1 MSCNLSAGRAVP
13 CKDVVGGIQKVFFVD
28 FGGLGNVTL
37 GDDSSAADFQDSIID
52 ASGTFNAY
60 EYDLKGGSSLE
71 QTITSSRETGTTF
84 FEQVLTLNLT
94 KLSKEDNV
102 QIKLL
107 AYGRPQVA
115 VVDNNGNAFL
125 MGLDH
130 GAEVTGGTVA
140 TGTAM
145 GDLSGYSL
153 TLSAQEKLPANF
165 ITGATLANPFV
176 GLTSAS
182 ESIIVGTNS

>member
-28 FGGLGNVTL
+28 FGGLGNITYT
-37 GDDSSAADFQDSIID
+37 ADEITD
-52 ASGTFNAY
+52 ADGTFSAY

-71 QTITSSRETGTTF
+71 QTITSSRESGTTF

-125 MGLDH
+125 MGVEH

-145 GDLSGYSL
+145 GDLSGYTL
-153 TLSAQEKLPANF
+153 TLTAQEKLPANF
-165 ITGATLANPFV
+165 ISGATLANPFV
-176 GLTSAS
+176 GLSSAT
-182 ESIIVGTNS
+182 ETIVTGTNS

>member
-1 MSCNLSAGRAVP
+1 MACNLSAGRAVN

-28 FGGLGNVTL
+28 FGGLGDVTYT
-37 GDDSSAADFQDSIID
+37 ADEITD
-52 ASGTFNAY
+52 ASGTFSAY

-115 VVDNNGNAFL
+115 VVDNNGNAFM
-125 MGLDH
+125 MGVEF

-145 GDLSGYSL
+145 GDLSGYTL
-153 TLSAQEKLPANF
+153 TLTAQEKLPANF
-165 ITGATLANPFV
+165 IAGATLANPFI
-176 GLTSAS
+176 GLTSAT
-182 ESIIVGTNS
+182 ETIVVGTNS

>member
-1 MSCNLSAGRAVP
+1 MACNLATGRAVP

-28 FGGLGNVTL
+28 FGGLGDVTYT
-37 GDDSSAADFQDSIID
+37 ADEITD
-52 ASGTFNAY
+52 ASGTFSAY

-115 VVDNNGNAFL
+115 VVDNNGNAFM
-125 MGLDH
+125 MGVEF

-145 GDLSGYSL
+145 GDLSGYTL

-165 ITGATLANPFV
+165 IAGATLANPFI
-176 GLTSAS
+176 GLTSAT
-182 ESIIVGTNS
+182 ETIVVGTNS

>member
-1 MSCNLSAGRAVP
+1 VSCNLSAGRAVP
-13 CKDVVGGIQKVFFVD
+13 CKDVVGGIQKCFFLD
-28 FGGLGNVTL
+28 FNSLGSVTL
-37 GDDSSAADFQDSIID
+37 TADEITD
-52 ASGTFNAY
+52 ADGTFSAY
-60 EYDLKGGSSLE
+60 EYDVKGGSSLE

-125 MGLDH
+125 MGLVH
-130 GAEVTGGTVA
+130 GADAAGGTIS
-140 TGTAM
+140 TGNAM
-145 GDLSGYSL
+145 GDLSGYTL
-153 TLSAQEKLPANF
+153 TMTAQEALPANF
-165 ITGATLANPFV
+165 IDGATLANPFI
-176 GLTSAS
+176 GLASAT
-182 ESIIVGTNS
+182 ETIVVGTNS

>member
-1 MSCNLSAGRAVP
+1 MACNLATGRAVP

-28 FGGLGNVTL
+28 FGGLGDVTYT
-37 GDDSSAADFQDSIID
+37 ADEITD
-52 ASGTFNAY
+52 ASGTFSAY

-125 MGLDH
+125 MGVEF

-145 GDLSGYSL
+145 GDLSGYTL
-153 TLSAQEKLPANF
+153 TLTAQEKLPANF
-165 ITGATLANPFV
+165 IAGATLANPFI
-176 GLTSAS
+176 GLTSAT
-182 ESIIVGTNS
+182 ETIVVGTNS

>member
-1 MSCNLSAGRAVP
+1 MACNLSAGRAVP

-28 FGGLGNVTL
+28 FGGLGSVTL
-37 GDDSSAADFQDSIID
+37 TADEITD
-52 ASGTFNAY
+52 ADGTFSAY
-60 EYDLKGGSSLE
+60 EYDVKGGSSLE
-71 QTITSSRETGTTF
+71 QTINSSRETGTTF

-94 KLSKEDNV
+94 KLTKEDNV

-125 MGLDH
+125 MGLVH
-130 GAEVTGGTVA
+130 GADAAGGTIS

-145 GDLSGYSL
+145 GDLSGYTL
-153 TLSAQEKLPANF
+153 TMTAQESLPANF
-165 ITGATLANPFV
+165 IEGATLANPFI
-176 GLTSAS
+176 GLASAT
-182 ESIIVGTNS
+182 ETIVVGTNS

>member
-1 MSCNLSAGRAVP
+1 MACNLSAGRAVP

-28 FGGLGNVTL
+28 FGGLGDVTYT
-37 GDDSSAADFQDSIID
+37 ADEITD
-52 ASGTFNAY
+52 ASGTFSAY

-115 VVDNNGNAFL
+115 VVDNNGNAFM
-125 MGLDH
+125 MGVEF

-145 GDLSGYSL
+145 GDLSGYTL
-153 TLSAQEKLPANF
+153 TLTAQEKLPANF
-165 ITGATLANPFV
+165 ISGATLANPFI
-176 GLTSAS
+176 GLTSAT
-182 ESIIVGTNS
+182 ETIVVGTNS

>member
-1 MSCNLSAGRAVP
+1 MACNLATGRAVP

-28 FGGLGNVTL
+28 FGGLGDVTYT
-37 GDDSSAADFQDSIID
+37 ADEITD
-52 ASGTFNAY
+52 ASGTFSAY

-125 MGLDH
+125 MGVEF

-145 GDLSGYSL
+145 GDLSGYTL
-153 TLSAQEKLPANF
+153 TLTAQEKLPANF
-165 ITGATLANPFV
+165 ISGATLANPFI
-176 GLTSAS
+176 GLTSAT
-182 ESIIVGTNS
+182 ETIVTGTNS

>member
-1 MSCNLSAGRAVP
+1 MACNLATGRAVP

-28 FGGLGNVTL
+28 FGGLGDITYT
-37 GDDSSAADFQDSIID
+37 ADEITD
-52 ASGTFNAY
+52 ASGTFSAY

-125 MGLDH
+125 MGVEF

-145 GDLSGYSL
+145 GDLSGYTL
-153 TLSAQEKLPANF
+153 TLTAQEKLPANF
-165 ITGATLANPFV
+165 IAGATLANPFI
-176 GLTSAS
+176 GLTSAT
-182 ESIIVGTNS
+182 ESIVVGTNS

>member
-1 MSCNLSAGRAVP
+1 MACNLSAGRAVP

-28 FGGLGNVTL
+28 FGGLGDVTYT
-37 GDDSSAADFQDSIID
+37 ADEITD
-52 ASGTFNAY
+52 ASGTFSAY

-115 VVDNNGNAFL
+115 VVDNNGNAFM
-125 MGLDH
+125 MGVEF

-145 GDLSGYSL
+145 GDLSGYTL

-165 ITGATLANPFV
+165 IAGATLANPFI
-176 GLTSAS
+176 GLTSAT
-182 ESIIVGTNS
+182 ESIVVGTNS

>member
-1 MSCNLSAGRAVP
+1 MACNLSAGRAVP

-28 FGGLGNVTL
+28 FGGLGTITYT
-37 GDDSSAADFQDSIID
+37 ADEITD
-52 ASGTFNAY
+52 ASGTFSAY

-125 MGLDH
+125 MGVEF

-145 GDLSGYSL
+145 GDLSGYTL
-153 TLSAQEKLPANF
+153 TLTAQEKLPANF
-165 ITGATLANPFV
+165 IAGATLANPFI
-176 GLTSAS
+176 GLTSAT
-182 ESIIVGTNS
+182 ESIVVGTNS

>member
-1 MSCNLSAGRAVP
+1 MACNLSAGRAVN

-28 FGGLGNVTL
+28 FGGLGDVTYT
-37 GDDSSAADFQDSIID
+37 ADEITD
-52 ASGTFNAY
+52 ASGTFSAY

-125 MGLDH
+125 MGVEF

-145 GDLSGYSL
+145 GDLSGYTL
-153 TLSAQEKLPANF
+153 TLTAQEKLPANF
-165 ITGATLANPFV
+165 IAGATLANPFI
-176 GLTSAS
+176 GLTSAT
-182 ESIIVGTNS
+182 ETIVVGTNS

>member
-1 MSCNLSAGRAVP
+1 MSCNLAAGRAVP
-13 CKDVVGGIQKVFFVD
+13 CKDVVGGIQKVFFVN
-28 FGGLGNVTL
+28 FGGLGDITYT
-37 GDDSSAADFQDSIID
+37 ADEITD
-52 ASGTFNAY
+52 ASGTFSAY

-102 QIKLL
+102 EIKLL

-125 MGLDH
+125 MGVEF

-145 GDLSGYSL
+145 SDLSGYTL
-153 TLSAQEKLPANF
+153 TLTAQEKLPANF
-165 ITGATLANPFV
+165 ISGATLANPFA
-176 GLTSAS
+176 GLSSAT
-182 ESIIVGTNS
+182 ETIVVGTNS

>member
-1 MSCNLSAGRAVP
+1 MACNLSAGRAVP

-28 FGGLGNVTL
+28 FGGLGAVTL
-37 GDDSSAADFQDSIID
+37 TADEITD
-52 ASGTFNAY
+52 ATGTFSAY

-71 QTITSSRETGTTF
+71 QAINSSRETGTTF
-84 FEQVLTLNLT
+84 FEQTLTLNLT

-130 GAEVTGGTVA
+130 GAEVSGGSITTSA
-140 TGTAM
+140 EM
-145 GDLSGYSL
+145 GGLSGYSL
-153 TLSAQEKLPANF
+153 TLTAQEKLPANF
-165 ITGATLANPFV
+165 IDGATLANPFI
-176 GLTSAS
+176 GLASAT
-182 ESIIVGTNS
+182 ETIVVGTNS

>member
-1 MSCNLSAGRAVP
+1 MACNLSAGRAVP

-28 FGGLGNVTL
+28 FGGLGDVTYT
-37 GDDSSAADFQDSIID
+37 ADEITD
-52 ASGTFNAY
+52 ASGTFSAY

-125 MGLDH
+125 MGVEF

-145 GDLSGYSL
+145 GDLSGYTL
-153 TLSAQEKLPANF
+153 TLTAQEKLPANF
-165 ITGATLANPFV
+165 IAGATLANPFI
-176 GLTSAS
+176 GLTSAT
-182 ESIIVGTNS
+182 ESIVVGTNS

>member
-1 MSCNLSAGRAVP
+1 MACNLATGRAVP

-28 FGGLGNVTL
+28 FGGLGDVTYT
-37 GDDSSAADFQDSIID
+37 ADEITD
-52 ASGTFNAY
+52 ASGTFSAY

-115 VVDNNGNAFL
+115 VVDNNGNAFM
-125 MGLDH
+125 MGVEF

-145 GDLSGYSL
+145 GDLSGYTL
-153 TLSAQEKLPANF
+153 TLTAQEKLPANF
-165 ITGATLANPFV
+165 IAGATLANPFI
-176 GLTSAS
+176 GLTSAT
-182 ESIIVGTNS
+182 ETIVVGTNS

>member
-1 MSCNLSAGRAVP
+1 MACNLSAGRAVP

-28 FGGLGNVTL
+28 FGGLGDITYT
-37 GDDSSAADFQDSIID
+37 ADEITD
-52 ASGTFNAY
+52 ASGTFSAY

-71 QTITSSRETGTTF
+71 QTITSSRESGTTF

-125 MGLDH
+125 MGVDH

-153 TLSAQEKLPANF
+153 TLSASEKLPANF
-165 ITGATLANPFV
+165 IAGATLANPFA
-176 GLTSAS
+176 GLTNAT
-182 ESIIVGTNS
+182 ETIIVGTNS

>member
-1 MSCNLSAGRAVP
+1 MSCNLSAGRAVN

-28 FGGLGNVTL
+28 FGGLGDITYT
-37 GDDSSAADFQDSIID
+37 ADEITD
-52 ASGTFNAY
+52 ASGTFSAY

-115 VVDNNGNAFL
+115 VVDNNGNAFM
-125 MGLDH
+125 MGVEF

-145 GDLSGYSL
+145 GDLSGYTL
-153 TLSAQEKLPANF
+153 TLTAQEKLPANF
-165 ITGATLANPFV
+165 IAGATLANPFI
-176 GLTSAS
+176 GLTSAT
-182 ESIIVGTNS
+182 ETIVVGTNS

>member
-1 MSCNLSAGRAVP
+1 MACNLATGRVVP

-28 FGGLGNVTL
+28 FGGLGDVTYT
-37 GDDSSAADFQDSIID
+37 ADEITD
-52 ASGTFNAY
+52 ASGTFSAY

-125 MGLDH
+125 MGVDH

-153 TLSAQEKLPANF
+153 TLSASEKLPANF
-165 ITGATLANPFV
+165 IAGATLANPFA
-176 GLTSAS
+176 GLTNAT
-182 ESIIVGTNS
+182 ETIIVGTNS

>member
-1 MSCNLSAGRAVP
+1 MACNLSAGRAVP

-28 FGGLGNVTL
+28 FGGLGAITYT
-37 GDDSSAADFQDSIID
+37 DDEITDAD
-52 ASGTFNAY
+52 GTFSAY

-84 FEQVLTLNLT
+84 FEQV
-94 KLSKEDNV
+94 NV

-115 VVDNNGNAFL
+115 VVDNTGNAFL
-125 MGLDH
+125 MGVEF

-145 GDLSGYSL
+145 GDLSGYTL
-153 TLSAQEKLPANF
+153 TLTAQEKLPANF
-165 ITGATLANPFV
+165 ISGATLANPFI
-176 GLTSAS
+176 GLTAAT
-182 ESIIVGTNS
+182 ETIVTGTNS

>member
-1 MSCNLSAGRAVP
+1 VSCNLAAGRAVN
-13 CKDVVGGIQKVFFVD
+13 CKDVVGGIQKVFFVN
-28 FGGLGNVTL
+28 FGGLGDITYT
-37 GDDSSAADFQDSIID
+37 ADEITD
-52 ASGTFNAY
+52 ASGTFSAY

-102 QIKLL
+102 EIKLL

-115 VVDNNGNAFL
+115 VVDNNGNAFM
-125 MGLDH
+125 MGVEF

-145 GDLSGYSL
+145 GDLSGYTL

-165 ITGATLANPFV
+165 IAGATLANPFI
-176 GLTSAS
+176 GLTSAT
-182 ESIIVGTNS
+182 ETIVVGTNS

>member
-1 MSCNLSAGRAVP
+1 VSCNLSAGRAVP
-13 CKDVVGGIQKVFFVD
+13 CKDVVGGIQKCFFLD
-28 FGGLGNVTL
+28 FNSLGSVTL
-37 GDDSSAADFQDSIID
+37 TADEITD
-52 ASGTFNAY
+52 ADGTFSAY
-60 EYDLKGGSSLE
+60 EYDVKGGSSLE

-125 MGLDH
+125 MGLVH
-130 GAEVTGGTVA
+130 GADAAGGTIS

-145 GDLSGYSL
+145 GDLSGYTL
-153 TLSAQEKLPANF
+153 TMTAQEALPANF
-165 ITGATLANPFV
+165 IDGATLANPFI
-176 GLTSAS
+176 GLAGAT
-182 ESIIVGTNS
+182 ETIVVGTNS

>member
-1 MSCNLSAGRAVP
+1 MACNLSAGRAVP
-13 CKDVVGGIQKVFFVD
+13 CKDVVGGIQKIFFVD
-28 FGGLGNVTL
+28 FGGLGAVTL
-37 GDDSSAADFQDSIID
+37 TADEITDAA
-52 ASGTFNAY
+52 GTFSAY
-60 EYDLKGGSSLE
+60 EYDVKGGSSLE
-71 QTITSSRETGTTF
+71 QAITSSRETGTTF

-102 QIKLL
+102 QLKLL

-130 GAEVTGGTVA
+130 GAEVTGGNIS
-140 TGTAM
+140 TGTLM

-153 TLSAQEKLPANF
+153 TMSASEKLPANF
-165 ITGATLANPFV
+165 IDGATLANPFI
-176 GLTSAS
+176 GLASAT
-182 ESIIVGTNS
+182 ETIVVGTNS

>member
-28 FGGLGNVTL
+28 FGGLGDVSLTNDELTNC
-37 GDDSSAADFQDSIID
+37 D
-52 ASGTFNAY
+52 GTFSAY
-60 EYDLKGGSSLE
+60 EYALKGGSSLE
-71 QTITSSRETGTTF
+71 QTVTSSRESGTTF

-130 GAEVTGGTVA
+130 GAEVSGGTIV

-145 GDLSGYSL
+145 SDLSGYTL
-153 TLSAQEKLPANF
+153 TLTAQEKLPANF
-165 ITGATLANPFV
+165 IKDATLANPFV
-176 GLTSAS
+176 GLTAAT
-182 ESIIVGTNS
+182 ETIVVGTNS

>member
-28 FGGLGNVTL
+28 FGGLGNVTQT
-37 GDDSSAADFQDSIID
+37 ADEITD
-52 ASGTFNAY
+52 ADGTFSAY
-60 EYDLKGGSSLE
+60 EYAVKGGSSLE

-125 MGLDH
+125 MGLEH
-130 GAEVTGGTVA
+130 GAEVTGGTIA

-145 GDLSGYSL
+145 SDLSGYTL
-153 TLSAQEKLPANF
+153 TLTAQEKLPANF
-165 ITGATLANPFV
+165 ISGATLANPFV
-176 GLTSAS
+176 GLSNAT
-182 ESIIVGTNS
+182 ETIVVGTNS

>member
-1 MSCNLSAGRAVP
+1 MACNLATGRAVP

-28 FGGLGNVTL
+28 FGGLGDVTYT
-37 GDDSSAADFQDSIID
+37 ADEITD
-52 ASGTFNAY
+52 ASGTFSAY

-115 VVDNNGNAFL
+115 VVDNNGNAFM
-125 MGLDH
+125 MGVEF

-153 TLSAQEKLPANF
+153 TLSASEKLPANF
-165 ITGATLANPFV
+165 IAGATLANPFI
-176 GLTSAS
+176 GLTSAT
-182 ESIIVGTNS
+182 ETIVVGTNS

>member
-1 MSCNLSAGRAVP
+1 VSCNLSTGRAVP

-28 FGGLGNVTL
+28 FGGLGDVTL
-37 GDDSSAADFQDSIID
+37 TADEITD
-52 ASGTFNAY
+52 ADGTFTAY
-60 EYDLKGGSSLE
+60 EYALKGGSSLE

-125 MGLDH
+125 MGLYF

-140 TGTAM
+140 TGAGM
-145 GDLSGYSL
+145 ADLSGYSL
-153 TLSAQEKLPANF
+153 TLTAQEALPANF
-165 ITGATLANPFV
+165 INGATLANPFV
-176 GLTSAS
+176 GLPAATSTIAIGS
-182 ESIIVGTNS
+182 NS

>member
-28 FGGLGNVTL
+28 FGGLGDITYT
-37 GDDSSAADFQDSIID
+37 ADEITD
-52 ASGTFNAY
+52 ASGTFSAY

-125 MGLDH
+125 MGVEF

-145 GDLSGYSL
+145 SDLSGYTL
-153 TLSAQEKLPANF
+153 TLTAQEKLPANF
-165 ITGATLANPFV
+165 IAGATLANPFA
-176 GLTSAS
+176 GLSSAT
-182 ESIIVGTNS
+182 ETIVVGTNS

>member
-13 CKDVVGGIQKVFFVD
+13 CKDVVGGIQKVFFID
-28 FGGLGNVTL
+28 FGGLGDVSLTNDEITN
-37 GDDSSAADFQDSIID
+37 
-52 ASGTFNAY
+52 ASGTFSAY
-60 EYDLKGGSSLE
+60 EYAVKGGSSLE
-71 QTITSSRETGTTF
+71 QTITSSRDTGTTF

-107 AYGRPQVA
+107 AFGRPQVA

-125 MGLDH
+125 MGFEH
-130 GAEVTGGTVA
+130 GTEVTGGTVV

-145 GDLSGYSL
+145 GDLSGYTL

-165 ITGATLANPFV
+165 ISGATVANPFV
-176 GLTSAS
+176 GLTAAT
-182 ESIIVGTNS
+182 ETIVVGTNS